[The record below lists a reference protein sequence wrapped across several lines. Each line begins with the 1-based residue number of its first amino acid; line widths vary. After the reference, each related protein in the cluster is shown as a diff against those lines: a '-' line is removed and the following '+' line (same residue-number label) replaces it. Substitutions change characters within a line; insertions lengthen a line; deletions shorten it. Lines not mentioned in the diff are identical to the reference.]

1 MSTSQFGPVAR
12 SLHFEPCACSG
23 VSSACKDIWGW
34 AKCHYIGG
42 ATVFFTKIIFLSK
55 LRAIVDHVQQSRYNF
70 ETASSTSRGVS
81 ASLFSQEVQAC
92 VHGHA

>member
-42 ATVFFTKIIFLSK
+42 ATVFFTKIIFFVK
-55 LRAIVDHVQQSRYNF
+55 APGHSRPC
-70 ETASSTSRGVS
+70 A
-81 ASLFSQEVQAC
+81 AKQIQL
-92 VHGHA
+92 